1 MIKQVIWKSDWL
13 VISLFIICFLLLFK
27 LAFPVA
33 LDNIVMN
40 IAMSFFPSIAE
51 HPVIHPY
58 WAGACEILML
68 VLAIYFLLFRCSSIN
83 TCMPLIYIGLFI
95 AICIAVE
102 FYLLAS
108 QNLWLR
114 LALPSTLFFTGTTFV
129 CFRNFMTPGSNDD
142 QLESDARKAERN
154 YTVGLAFQQQG
165 HLDWAFDKFKT
176 CPLNNSLMGTL
187 YKLGQEYEN
196 KHQFKKAISVY
207 THMSQN
213 DENFRDIKIKKEH
226 LELQIDTAISTIPIS
241 DNRKLDPTL
250 SNKKIDL
257 HDQSILGDYQLE
269 KEIGRGATGRIFLA
283 HNLQTKQKVAI
294 KVLPLTDEFDKPE
307 VEDVK
312 QRFFR
317 EAETAGQLTHPNIVR
332 IYDTGEFEGL
342 AYIVMEY
349 LTGHN
354 LTPYTRKDNL
364 LSPVMVMGIVYKAAK
379 AMDYAHSKQ
388 VIHRD
393 LKPANIMFDLD
404 KKKIILTDFGIARL
418 IDVSRTRTG
427 IVLGTPAYMS
437 PEQLEGS
444 KIDGRSDLFALG
456 VMLFQ
461 LLTGEL
467 PFKGE
472 SLAMLMYM
480 IGNEPHRDIL
490 KLRPEL
496 AEQYPCLEAIIDK
509 ALEKDPEDRFQS
521 GFEMA
526 EALKHCG
533 KN

>member
-1 MIKQVIWKSDWL
+1 MD
-13 VISLFIICFLLLFK
+13 
-27 LAFPVA
+27 
-33 LDNIVMN
+33 M
-40 IAMSFFPSIAE
+40 AMSFFPPIAE
-51 HPVIHPY
+51 QPVTHPY

-68 VLAIYFLLFRCSSIN
+68 ALTIYFLLFRCSPIN
-83 TCMPLIYIGLFI
+83 TCMPLIYIGLLITLCI
-95 AICIAVE
+95 AIE
-102 FYLLAS
+102 FYLLVS

-114 LALPSTLFFTGTTFV
+114 LTLPSTLLFTGTTFA
-129 CFRNFMTPGSNDD
+129 CFRNFMKPAFSDD
-142 QLESDARKAERN
+142 QFELETRKSERN
-154 YTVGLAFQQQG
+154 YTVGQAFMQQG
-165 HLDWAFDKFKT
+165 HLDWAFDKFKA

-196 KHQFKKAISVY
+196 KHQFQKAISVY
-207 THMSQN
+207 QHMSQF
-213 DENFRDIKIKKEH
+213 DENFRNIKIKKEH
-226 LELQIDTAISTIPIS
+226 LVLQIDTAVSTIPIS

-257 HDQSILGDYQLE
+257 HDQSVLGHYQLE

-283 HNLQTKQKVAI
+283 HDQRTKQKVAI
-294 KVLPLTDEFDKPE
+294 KILPLTDEFDEPE

-393 LKPANIMFDLD
+393 LKPANIMFDLE
-404 KKKIILTDFGIARL
+404 KRKIILTDFGIARL

-456 VMLFQ
+456 IMLFQ

-480 IGNEPHRDIL
+480 IANEPHRDLL

-496 AEQYPCLEAIIDK
+496 AESYPGLEAIIDK
-509 ALEKDPEDRFQS
+509 ALEKDADDRFQS

-526 EALKHCG
+526 EALKDCG